1 MSQSII
7 GCVNKPP
14 HTYLYIKYPVGAF
27 LFFFLTW
34 PISHQYYHY
43 NIIQHQID
51 QF

>member
-27 LFFFLTW
+27 FFLSYMANFTSIL
-34 PISHQYYHY
+34 PL
-43 NIIQHQID
+43 
-51 QF
+51 